1 MSLRTALAS
10 LPDDRATAHAVY
22 EVLACLATH
31 SDEPMTTTR
40 VSRATCL
47 DADRVIPVFEALAA
61 AHVVDCDGDPGRGPC
76 VLHPDTVLSLEI
88 NRYLR
93 SGSPTANRMQSNLGK
108 YRSRLGRG

>member
-22 EVLACLATH
+22 EVLACFATH
-31 SDEPMTTTR
+31 SDEPMTVAR

-47 DADRVIPVFEALAA
+47 DLDRVVPVFEALAA
-61 AHVVDCDGDPGRGPC
+61 ARVVDCDGDPGSAAC
-76 VLHPDTVLSLEI
+76 LFHPDTVLSLEI
-88 NRYLR
+88 SRYLR
-93 SGSPTANRMQSNLGK
+93 SGSPGSNRMQTNLGK